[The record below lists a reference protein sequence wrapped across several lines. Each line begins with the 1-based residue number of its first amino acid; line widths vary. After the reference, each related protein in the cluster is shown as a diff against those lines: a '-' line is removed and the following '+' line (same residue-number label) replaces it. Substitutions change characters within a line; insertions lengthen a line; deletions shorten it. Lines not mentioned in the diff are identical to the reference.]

1 MKEFL
6 KAMFSEK
13 AAASSMRWV
22 FVWTYLYAVCLPI
35 GAWALVYVKGDGK
48 ADIPV
53 GVAGLVSAIIVAV
66 TTGKVWQYFLETK
79 EKGDG
84 KPDSVAPAA

>member
-1 MKEFL
+1 MNFL
-6 KAMFSEK
+6 KAMFSAE
-13 AAASSMRWV
+13 AVASSMRWV

-35 GAWALVYVKGDGK
+35 GAWAFVYVRKDGG

-53 GVAGLVSAIIVAV
+53 GVAGLVSAIIIAV

-79 EKGDG
+79 EK
-84 KPDSVAPAA
+84 PDVSVPPETK